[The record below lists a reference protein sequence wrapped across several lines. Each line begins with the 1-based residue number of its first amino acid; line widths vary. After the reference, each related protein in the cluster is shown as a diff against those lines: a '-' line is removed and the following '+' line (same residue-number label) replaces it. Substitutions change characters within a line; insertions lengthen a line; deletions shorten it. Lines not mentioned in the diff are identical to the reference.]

1 VADRGFLLALA
12 LTAALPPEA
21 AAGPALVVRAS
32 RLWDGRSDRPLSPG
46 VVVIVDGR
54 IEAVGP
60 GASLPAGATMI
71 DLGDATLLPG
81 LMDAHTHLSFESTD
95 DWRQDQLD
103 QLKKSVAE
111 LAIDATAY
119 ARKTLMAGFTTV
131 RDLGSADL
139 LDVGLRNAI
148 AAGVVPGPR
157 MLVAVIGAR
166 GGHCDPT
173 GGFRPRLMKEPG
185 TLQGVASGPEEMR
198 AAVRFVASHGA
209 DVIKTCATGGV
220 LSEQDRVDSP
230 QLSQAEL
237 DALVDE
243 AHALGRK
250 AAAHAHGAEGAKRAV
265 RAGVDSVE
273 HGSFLDDEALQLM
286 KQRGTFLVYTPTLCS
301 TPLLEKGGAPKA
313 VLDKSRA
320 ADAAQDAAFQKAVKL
335 GVRLAFGSDAAV
347 CPHGTQI
354 AQFRSQVKLGQSPLA
369 ALRSATSADAELLGV
384 ADRLGTLQPGKLAD
398 VVAVPGDPTV
408 DIGQMERLFF
418 VMKEGVVY
426 RNDRA
431 RPAAP
436 R

>member
-1 VADRGFLLALA
+1 
-12 LTAALPPEA
+12 
-21 AAGPALVVRAS
+21 
-32 RLWDGRSDRPLSPG
+32 
-46 VVVIVDGR
+46 
-54 IEAVGP
+54 
-60 GASLPAGATMI
+60 
-71 DLGDATLLPG
+71 
-81 LMDAHTHLSFESTD
+81 
-95 DWRQDQLD
+95 
-103 QLKKSVAE
+103 
-111 LAIDATAY
+111 
-119 ARKTLMAGFTTV
+119 
-131 RDLGSADL
+131 
-139 LDVGLRNAI
+139 
-148 AAGVVPGPR
+148 
-157 MLVAVIGAR
+157 
-166 GGHCDPT
+166 
-173 GGFRPRLMKEPG
+173 
-185 TLQGVASGPEEMR
+185 
-198 AAVRFVASHGA
+198 
-209 DVIKTCATGGV
+209 
-220 LSEQDRVDSP
+220 
-230 QLSQAEL
+230 
-237 DALVDE
+237 
-243 AHALGRK
+243 
-250 AAAHAHGAEGAKRAV
+250 
-265 RAGVDSVE
+265 VDSVE